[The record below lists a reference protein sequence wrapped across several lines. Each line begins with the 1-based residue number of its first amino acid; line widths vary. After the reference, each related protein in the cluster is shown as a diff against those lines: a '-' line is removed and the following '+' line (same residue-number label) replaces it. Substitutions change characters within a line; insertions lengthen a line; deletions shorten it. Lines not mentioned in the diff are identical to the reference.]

1 MCLPTVFLLLFVKN
15 VINGGVALEV
25 LIRHDE
31 GTYEIVQTGFCRP
44 AGDVA
49 GGLPEL
55 HESESPIQRQHTDA
69 ELVEFFIA

>member
-1 MCLPTVFLLLFVKN
+1 
-15 VINGGVALEV
+15 VASEV

-31 GTYEIVQTGFCRP
+31 GNYEIVQTGFGRP
-44 AGDVA
+44 TGDAA

-69 ELVEFFIA
+69 ELVEFFIE

>member
-1 MCLPTVFLLLFVKN
+1 M
-15 VINGGVALEV
+15 ASEV

-44 AGDVA
+44 AGDGG

-69 ELVEFFIA
+69 ELVEFFIE